1 MNGVANPGAP
11 VAESSRRSAPM
22 SKLYNRLAREDG
34 QTMAEYGVVLTV
46 ITFASLTALAYLSE
60 SIMKR
65 MLTVA
70 SFLH

>member
-1 MNGVANPGAP
+1 
-11 VAESSRRSAPM
+11 M

-46 ITFASLTALAYLSE
+46 ITFASLTALAFLSE
-60 SIMKR
+60 SVMKR

>member
-1 MNGVANPGAP
+1 
-11 VAESSRRSAPM
+11 M

-46 ITFASLTALAYLSE
+46 TTLASLTALAFLSE
-60 SIMKR
+60 SVMKR

-70 SFLH
+70 SLLH

>member
-1 MNGVANPGAP
+1 
-11 VAESSRRSAPM
+11 M

-46 ITFASLTALAYLSE
+46 ITLASLTALAFLSE
-60 SIMKR
+60 SVMKR
-65 MLTVA
+65 LLTVA